1 MANIARHQP
10 HEVLSLR
17 EAMDQLF
24 EQSFLSPLGGDGG
37 WVQPGGWSQTGGPSR
52 MGVPA
57 VDVIETPEEVIVTA
71 SVPGIK
77 ADDLKI
83 SLTGEVL
90 QLSAQTTEE
99 NERKDARYHLRERR
113 SSAFSRSIGLPAPV
127 ESDKAQA
134 DFENGVLTL
143 KLPKAQAARPKTITV
158 KAKK

>member
-1 MANIARHQP
+1 MANIVRHQP
-10 HEVLSLR
+10 RDVLSLR

-24 EQSFLSPLGGDGG
+24 EQSFFSPLAGDGG
-37 WVQPGGWSQTGGPSR
+37 WVQPSGWVQ

-57 VDVIETPEEVIVTA
+57 VDVVETAEEVIVTA

-83 SLTGEVL
+83 SLTGDVL
-90 QLSAQTTEE
+90 QLSAQTSEE
-99 NERKDARYHLRERR
+99 SERKDARYHLRERR

-143 KLPKAQAARPKTITV
+143 KLPKAQGARPRTITV

>member
-1 MANIARHQP
+1 MANLVRHQP
-10 HEVLSLR
+10 REVLSLR
-17 EAMDQLF
+17 EAMDRLF
-24 EQSFLSPLGGDGG
+24 EQSFLSPLEGN
-37 WVQPGGWSQTGGPSR
+37 GGWSPMAT
-52 MGVPA
+52 PA
-57 VDVIETPEEVIVTA
+57 VDVMETAEDVIVTA

-83 SLTGEVL
+83 SLTGDVL
-90 QLSAQTTEE
+90 QLSAQTTQES
-99 NERKDARYHLRERR
+99 ERKDATYHLRERR
-113 SSAFSRSIGLPAPV
+113 SSAFTRSIALPAPV